1 MLAIIAATLV
11 LTTVVGGLISAFWL
25 EARHGLHDPTP
36 PDMSVPRELNAP
48 AWSRWS

>member
-1 MLAIIAATLV
+1 MLAIIAAALV

-25 EARHGLHDPTP
+25 EARHGLHDPMP
-36 PDMSVPRELNAP
+36 PDMSVRRQLNAP